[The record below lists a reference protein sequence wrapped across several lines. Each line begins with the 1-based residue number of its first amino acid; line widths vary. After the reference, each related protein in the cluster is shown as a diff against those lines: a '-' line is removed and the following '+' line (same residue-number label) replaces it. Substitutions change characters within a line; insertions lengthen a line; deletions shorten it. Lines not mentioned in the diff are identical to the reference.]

1 LILDTITYT
10 QLIQLMTYETPPDH
24 NPHQFVFIR
33 NLQEIFRGWN
43 VEDLRAINTELRN
56 APLHRLA
63 PLIPWDMLNFVV
75 ELMKMPMQELEDIQK
90 WLSEMN
96 SYQIDI
102 LTRLLIDFK
111 VFYTWFFVVRSS

>member
-1 LILDTITYT
+1 
-10 QLIQLMTYETPPDH
+10 MTYEPPPDH

-56 APLHRLA
+56 APLHMERQTLLRLA

-111 VFYTWFFVVRSS
+111 VSDRRFFVRM